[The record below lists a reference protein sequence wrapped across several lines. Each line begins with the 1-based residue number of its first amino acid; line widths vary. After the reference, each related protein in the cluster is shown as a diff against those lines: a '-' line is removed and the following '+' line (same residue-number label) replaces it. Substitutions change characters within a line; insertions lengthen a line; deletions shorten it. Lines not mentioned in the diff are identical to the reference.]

1 MAALDFMYRVAF
13 SADPG
18 LETVC
23 QFKAPTNQR
32 VLLHEVELIPKG
44 STGASAPLHFDL
56 SLQDDGDATSTD
68 NSAQLQKHAPVASEA
83 IQTTVRNAFTGEPTT
98 STPKHVFSL
107 HQQGARTYRP
117 RKPIVIE
124 GNTRLGFRFLNASL
138 NPACDFVFHLEE

>member
-1 MAALDFMYRVAF
+1 MAVLDFMYRVAF
-13 SADPG
+13 TANPG

-32 VLLHEVELIPKG
+32 VVLHEVEMIPKG

-56 SLQDDGDATSTD
+56 SLQDDAGMSTD
-68 NSAQLQKHAPVASEA
+68 DTAAMKKHAPVAPETV
-83 IQTTVRNAFTGEPTT
+83 QTTVRNAFTVEPTT

-107 HQQGARTYRP
+107 HQQGARTWRP

-124 GNTRLGFRFLNASL
+124 GNTRLGFRNLNTSL

>member
-13 SADPG
+13 TATPG

-23 QFKAPTNQR
+23 QFQAPVNQR
-32 VLLHEVELIPKG
+32 TLLHEVELIPKG
-44 STGASAPLHFDL
+44 ATGASAPLHFDL
-56 SLQDDGDATSTD
+56 SLQDDAGVGSTD
-68 NSAQLQKHAPVASEA
+68 VSSDMEKHAPVASESL
-83 IQTTVRNAFTGEPTT
+83 QTKVRTGFSTEPST

-107 HQQGARTYRP
+107 HMQGARTYRP
-117 RKPIVIE
+117 LKPIVIE